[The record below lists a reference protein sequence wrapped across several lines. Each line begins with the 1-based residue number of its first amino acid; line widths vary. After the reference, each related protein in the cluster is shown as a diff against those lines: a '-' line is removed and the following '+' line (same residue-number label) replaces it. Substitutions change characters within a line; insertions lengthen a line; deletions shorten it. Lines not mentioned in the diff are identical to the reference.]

1 MPSPTHNP
9 GDQPTEQVGGP
20 APQDAR
26 PGRHP
31 SAEARSGGRTAA
43 IALAI
48 VLALVALVMLAR
60 VVAATLTG

>member
-9 GDQPTEQVGGP
+9 GDQPRGEHPGT

-31 SAEARSGGRTAA
+31 SAERTSGGRMTA
-43 IALAI
+43 IALAAI
-48 VLALVALVMLAR
+48 LGLVLLIYIGR
-60 VVAATLTG
+60 IVAASLAG